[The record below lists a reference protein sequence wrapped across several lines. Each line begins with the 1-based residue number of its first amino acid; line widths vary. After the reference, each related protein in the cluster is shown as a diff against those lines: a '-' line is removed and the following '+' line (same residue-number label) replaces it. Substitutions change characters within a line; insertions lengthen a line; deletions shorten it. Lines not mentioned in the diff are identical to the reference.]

1 MRRSLAVAS
10 AASEQNLRLQAR
22 GSRRWVLP
30 RLEALLA
37 GASTAGVH
45 FVQCSATVCL
55 VNAHCICVI
64 APCCSHGGSSCGHAA
79 LPDSVVSGRALAMA
93 SLPSSDGAVAR
104 SVQDS
109 FDGLMEFLSMPRLSL
124 KGCCSSWLRGRV
136 LAGKAHGFDHGVQ
149 SLCQSPPPRPPL
161 GGSCSSRVL
170 LERFRS
176 PRGFFVGS

>member
-1 MRRSLAVAS
+1 M
-10 AASEQNLRLQAR
+10 
-22 GSRRWVLP
+22 LP

-45 FVQCSATVCL
+45 FVQCSAIVCL

-79 LPDSVVSGRALAMA
+79 LPELVMSGRALAMA

-109 FDGLMEFLSMPRLSL
+109 FGGLREFLSMLRLSL
-124 KGCCSSWLRGRV
+124 KGCCSGWLRGRV
-136 LAGKAHGFDHGVQ
+136 LAGRAHGLDRGVR
-149 SLCQSPPPRPPL
+149 SLCQSPPPRPPWGTAVL
-161 GGSCSSRVL
+161 GVRCLSASALLVCFLLGADSLDFSVSRFSRESVSTL
-170 LERFRS
+170 AVS
-176 PRGFFVGS
+176 FVRHD